1 MFERAREIHIPSDE
15 EEAEIQREITLD
27 PDNPEWTEEDF
38 ARARPAIEVDPELV
52 QWSRRTRGKQKAP
65 TKVHLNIRLDADIVA
80 RLREDGEGWQTRL
93 NDILRRAVLGS

>member
-1 MFERAREIHIPSDE
+1 MLEREREIHIPTDE
-15 EEAEIQREITLD
+15 EEEIQRGIALD
-27 PDNPEWTEEDF
+27 PDNPECTEEDF

-52 QWSRRTRGKQKAP
+52 QWSRRKRGKQKAP

-80 RLREDGEGWQTRL
+80 RLREDGDGWQTRL